1 MKNLI
6 RSKPYLIPVFV
17 ILGIGAVAL
26 FGWLFGTV
34 VMLLWNATLVPATGA
49 AVITF
54 WQALGLLVLSRILVG
69 GFGGGGKG
77 RGQHMRNKWAQM
89 TPQEKE
95 QFKAYCRKRWGNY
108 NADEAQVEEV
118 Q

>member
-1 MKNLI
+1 
-6 RSKPYLIPVFV
+6 
-17 ILGIGAVAL
+17 
-26 FGWLFGTV
+26 
-34 VMLLWNATLVPATGA
+34 
-49 AVITF
+49 
-54 WQALGLLVLSRILVG
+54 
-69 GFGGGGKG
+69 
-77 RGQHMRNKWAQM
+77 M

>member
-1 MKNLI
+1 MKNVI

-26 FGWLFGTV
+26 FGWV

-49 AVITF
+49 AVISF
-54 WQALGLLVLSRILVG
+54 WQAMGLLVLSRILVG
-69 GFGGGGKG
+69 GFGGGGRG
-77 RGQHMRNKWAQM
+77 RGAHRQNKWAQM
-89 TPQEKE
+89 SAEEKE